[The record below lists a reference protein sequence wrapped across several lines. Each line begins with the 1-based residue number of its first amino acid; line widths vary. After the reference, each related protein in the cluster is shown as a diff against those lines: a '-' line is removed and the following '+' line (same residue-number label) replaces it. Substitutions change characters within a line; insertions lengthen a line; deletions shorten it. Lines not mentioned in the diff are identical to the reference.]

1 MQRAL
6 TALLVLGFL
15 AAAGCGNPLFSPCEG
30 QVDCVEGLRCIDM
43 GNEQRLCTKACSTTK
58 ATAGYPD
65 GFDNDDLF
73 VDGSGAASTVSDPEC
88 ADAQVDVA
96 AQDDPDQE
104 AQSILV
110 ESVGV
115 VGVCQVAPSL
125 LADDRISD
133 ASRLV
138 GFCVPQ

>member
-6 TALLVLGFL
+6 TALLVLGGL

-43 GNEQRLCTKACSTTK
+43 GNEQRLCTKPCSTTK

-88 ADAQVDVA
+88 ADAPVD
-96 AQDDPDQE
+96 
-104 AQSILV
+104 ILV
-110 ESVGV
+110 KRTVGKPVKYELEAVASPSVLW
-115 VGVCQVAPSL
+115 S
-125 LADDRISD
+125 
-133 ASRLV
+133 
-138 GFCVPQ
+138 